1 MTNTILQRQTRVR
14 REIARRFQS
23 DLFNASQLR
32 ERVMRETRGHIKAT
46 EGSTAFGTP
55 RIPAR
60 SITWSM
66 TAKAKPHKP
75 SEFESVLLAI
85 AGHDL
90 RQPIQV
96 LQNAREFLGRG
107 VRTRSELRLLRLV
120 QSAIDRLRDQL
131 DELVA
136 ALQLRGG
143 ARGMKLTSV
152 LVGPLLQASCLRER
166 SCSSDEGIQG
176 SYGPDWRYD

>member
-1 MTNTILQRQTRVR
+1 
-14 REIARRFQS
+14 
-23 DLFNASQLR
+23 
-32 ERVMRETRGHIKAT
+32 MRETRGHIKAT
-46 EGSTAFGTP
+46 EGGAAFGTP

-60 SITWSM
+60 SFTWSM

-90 RQPIQV
+90 KQPLQV
-96 LQNAREFLGRG
+96 LQYAREFLCRG

-136 ALQLRGG
+136 PFSSAEAPGG
-143 ARGMKLTSV
+143 
-152 LVGPLLQASCLRER
+152 
-166 SCSSDEGIQG
+166 
-176 SYGPDWRYD
+176 

>member
-1 MTNTILQRQTRVR
+1 
-14 REIARRFQS
+14 
-23 DLFNASQLR
+23 
-32 ERVMRETRGHIKAT
+32 MRETRGHIKAT
-46 EGSTAFGTP
+46 EGSAGFGTP
-55 RIPAR
+55 PAR

-66 TAKAKPHKP
+66 AAKAKPHKP

-90 RQPIQV
+90 RQPLQV

-120 QSAIDRLRDQL
+120 QSAIDRLRDRL

-136 ALQLRGG
+136 AL
-143 ARGMKLTSV
+143 
-152 LVGPLLQASCLRER
+152 
-166 SCSSDEGIQG
+166 
-176 SYGPDWRYD
+176 